1 MGPSKVIKILYVVI
15 VVLAGL
21 FLVSPFFIPIIF
33 GATLSLALFP
43 LLLKLEKLG
52 LPRKWAAMLVTT
64 IFTFIISIPLFFFA
78 IKGTIA
84 VTHQLEKFSQNDR
97 YQGQGVQEIVV
108 DLRRAVV
115 LMVKKFSSKYEFLDF
130 LDERKIN
137 QYINTFNDFL
147 LNFFRQ
153 TASSVPQLFLILLV
167 MLLCLYICLKYADPI
182 RSFFKEVTGLN
193 EERMETLTKL
203 YIRASRQ
210 VYLSNIVTG
219 GVQSLIVATGVA
231 LLKQGDFFIVFFVT
245 LILSFIPVI
254 GAAPVAFVFG
264 ILAFFKDNTSAA
276 IILAVVGIVTG
287 LVDNL
292 LRPWLASFG
301 ESKIPPG
308 VAFICVIGGA
318 LLLGF
323 PGLFIGLL
331 LGSYAYDTLPIFW
344 HDLKSKKD
352 SDLT

>member
-1 MGPSKVIKILYVVI
+1 MGPSKVIKILYVVLI
-15 VVLAGL
+15 VLAGL

-33 GATLSLALFP
+33 GATLSMALFP
-43 LLLKLEKLG
+43 LLLKLERLG
-52 LPRKWAAMLVTT
+52 LPRKWAAMVITT

-78 IKGTIA
+78 IKGTLA
-84 VTHQLEKFSQNDR
+84 VTHHLEKFSQNDR
-97 YQGQGVQEIVV
+97 YQSHGVQEMVV
-108 DLRRAVV
+108 DLRETVV
-115 LMVKKFSSKYEFLDF
+115 IMLQKFSSKYEFLDF
-130 LDERKIN
+130 LDENKIN
-137 QYINTFNDFL
+137 QYLGTLNDFL
-147 LNFFRQ
+147 LKFFRR

-182 RSFFKEVTGLN
+182 RSFLKEITGFN
-193 EERMETLTKL
+193 EEKMETLSRL

-210 VYLSNIVTG
+210 VYLSNIITG
-219 GVQSLIVATGVA
+219 GVQSLMVATGVA

-254 GAAPVAFVFG
+254 GAAPVAFIFG

-276 IILAVVGIVTG
+276 IILAVLGTVTG
-287 LVDNL
+287 LVDNI

-301 ESKIPPG
+301 ESRIPPG

-344 HDLKSKKD
+344 QDLKSKKD
-352 SDLT
+352 SDLS